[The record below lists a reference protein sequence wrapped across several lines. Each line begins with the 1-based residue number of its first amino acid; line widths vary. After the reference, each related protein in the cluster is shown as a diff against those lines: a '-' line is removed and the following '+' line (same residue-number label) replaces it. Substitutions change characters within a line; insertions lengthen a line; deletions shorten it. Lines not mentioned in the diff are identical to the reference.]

1 MASVT
6 LDKEIMAF
14 GEFKFGFFA
23 FSSLVFISGII
34 GAVLSGWSLWLLLFV
49 PLSFLGLVSGYF
61 AGGLA
66 PCSGAVSEDFVLTK
80 TEWEMNSFR

>member
-1 MASVT
+1 MRETKASVT

-61 AGGLA
+61 AGGLLLVA
-66 PCSGAVSEDFVLTK
+66 ALLARISSSRKRNG
-80 TEWEMNSFR
+80 R